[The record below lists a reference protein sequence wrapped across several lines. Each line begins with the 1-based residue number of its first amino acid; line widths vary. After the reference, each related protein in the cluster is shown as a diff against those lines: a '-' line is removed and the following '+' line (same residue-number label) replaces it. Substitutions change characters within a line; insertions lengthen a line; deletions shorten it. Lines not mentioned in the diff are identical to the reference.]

1 MIWHHFCNM
10 RSKEMIKETI
20 KKVNNSL
27 RDKNKP
33 ARRSVMTNAIDTTE
47 ERIATVAQE
56 NVQTQKPEMS
66 KAEICFGAIM
76 AIAAIAGM
84 WGVVSLLISLFL
96 N

>member
-1 MIWHHFCNM
+1 M
-10 RSKEMIKETI
+10 RSKEMIKRTI

-27 RDKNKP
+27 IDKNKP

>member
-10 RSKEMIKETI
+10 RSKEMIKRTI

-27 RDKNKP
+27 IDKNKP

-96 N
+96 Y